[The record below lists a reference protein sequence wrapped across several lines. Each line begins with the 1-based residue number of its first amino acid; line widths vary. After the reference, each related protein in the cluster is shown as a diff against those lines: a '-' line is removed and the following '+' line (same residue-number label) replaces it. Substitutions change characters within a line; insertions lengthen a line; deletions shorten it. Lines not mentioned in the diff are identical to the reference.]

1 MVASTFKESK
11 DFDWMSKEEGFKCDG
26 RQEEIQVEAERA
38 INDNKSKDETLV
50 VAQRAIMN
58 FLIFI

>member
-1 MVASTFKESK
+1 MVELTFKESK

-26 RQEEIQVEAERA
+26 REEEIQVEAEGA
-38 INDNKSKDETLV
+38 INDNKSKYETLV
-50 VAQRAIMN
+50 VAQRVIMN

>member
-1 MVASTFKESK
+1 MVALTFKESK

-38 INDNKSKDETLV
+38 INDNKSKYETLL

>member
-11 DFDWMSKEEGFKCDG
+11 YFDWMSKEEGFKCDG
-26 RQEEIQVEAERA
+26 RKEEIQVEAERA
-38 INDNKSKDETLV
+38 INDNKSKYETLV